1 MSHPPRKILF
11 VCLGNICRSPAAHTT
26 FEAQLARAGLS
37 EDFTVDSCGMGDWHV
52 GEPADPRMR
61 ETAKR
66 HGAEITH
73 RARHFDDK
81 DFERFDLILAMDEDN
96 KRALVARA
104 RTDSHRT
111 KIRLLREWDEDV
123 DAPLEVPDPYYGGA
137 KDFEEVWNMVDR
149 CTARLL
155 AHLTRAP

>member
-1 MSHPPRKILF
+1 
-11 VCLGNICRSPAAHTT
+11 
-26 FEAQLARAGLS
+26 
-37 EDFTVDSCGMGDWHV
+37 
-52 GEPADPRMR
+52 
-61 ETAKR
+61 
-66 HGAEITH
+66 
-73 RARHFDDK
+73 
-81 DFERFDLILAMDEDN
+81 MDEDN

-111 KIRLLREWDEDV
+111 KIRLLREWDEDM
-123 DAPLEVPDPYYGGA
+123 DAPLEVPDPYYGGT